1 MRFRDRA
8 GTRFP
13 RWHMVYRAAMLDRL
27 RKNPRVAALLADV
40 FDFDIARLD
49 PVEPVRL
56 ASDGELRV
64 VAGDASGGTFFVC
77 DGGPVLY
84 AGSEG
89 SAGIVATGLDAVV
102 RLVVGVPTWH
112 DVVPDAPDVQAMR
125 ASFESSYAEMQ
136 EYEPRIDE
144 LRSEV
149 IAELEL
155 GQVDVEELLAS
166 LSRCLTELSPGYVLL
181 NENGDEYEP
190 LSPR

>member
-1 MRFRDRA
+1 
-8 GTRFP
+8 
-13 RWHMVYRAAMLDRL
+13 MVYRAAMLDRL
-27 RKNPRVAALLADV
+27 RKNARAAALLADV

-56 ASDGELRV
+56 GSDGELRA

-77 DGGPVLY
+77 DDGPVLY

-89 SAGIVATGLDAVV
+89 SAGIVATDPDAVV

-112 DVVPDAPDVQAMR
+112 DVVSSAPDVKAMR
-125 ASFESSYAEMQ
+125 ASFESSYAEMR

-144 LRSEV
+144 FRAEAV
-149 IAELEL
+149 AELEL
-155 GQVDVEELLAS
+155 GQVAVEELLAS

-181 NENGDEYEP
+181 NENGDEYDP
-190 LSPR
+190 L